1 MKHITMYSTPRPNK
15 RQFAEFWPKK
25 EGKMTPQEI
34 DDYKRV
40 WRMGSYF
47 ERHTHS
53 DLRNDCKEWCK
64 ENCETH
70 QWDMK
75 IFTDI
80 YGDTVRFE
88 LESHLVEFDKWYKHL
103 LYSWCVV

>member
-1 MKHITMYSTPRPNK
+1 
-15 RQFAEFWPKK
+15 
-25 EGKMTPQEI
+25 MTPQEI

-47 ERHTHS
+47 QHHTHS
-53 DLRNDCKEWCK
+53 DLRYECIEWCK

-80 YGDTVRFE
+80 YGDTIRFE
-88 LESHLVEFDKWYKHL
+88 LESHFVGFGEWYKHL
-103 LYSWCVV
+103 LFAWCVV

>member
-1 MKHITMYSTPRPNK
+1 
-15 RQFAEFWPKK
+15 
-25 EGKMTPQEI
+25 MTPQEI
-34 DDYKRV
+34 DDHKRR

-47 ERHTHS
+47 QYNTHS
-53 DLRNDCKEWCK
+53 DLRNDCIEWCK

-88 LESHLVEFDKWYKHL
+88 LEGHFVEFNKWYKHL
-103 LYSWCVV
+103 LFAWSVV